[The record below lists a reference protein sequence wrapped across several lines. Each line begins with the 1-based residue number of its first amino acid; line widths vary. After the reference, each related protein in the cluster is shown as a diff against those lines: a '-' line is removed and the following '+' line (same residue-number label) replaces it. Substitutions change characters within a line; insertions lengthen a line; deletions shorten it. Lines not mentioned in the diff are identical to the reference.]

1 LTTLTLKAPLSPESQ
16 EKLSKLVNHKHD
28 KSLTKEG
35 SEARAGNPLEAQNPS
50 LSPSPEKVSCTRE
63 KIVDQ
68 EKARENF
75 EAAKAWVVQTFPKAF
90 DFKNPKPLKIG
101 IQKDLVS
108 LEAPFSRTQRRN
120 VLNAYIHGSR
130 YLISIVDG
138 HWRYNLNGDPVEE
151 ISQEHKDHAR
161 KCIED
166 NKNKRGRN
174 RRPYNNNNA
183 VNLKD

>member
-1 LTTLTLKAPLSPESQ
+1 MTILTLKAPLSPETQ

-35 SEARAGNPLEAQNPS
+35 SEAKPVNPPEAQNPS
-50 LSPSPEKVSCTRE
+50 PLPEKVSSTRE

-68 EKARENF
+68 EKVRENF

-174 RRPYNNNNA
+174 RHRHDNNNA